1 MCTDTR
7 GASRSP
13 FASHHWC
20 HHVTTAAPSGYS
32 PNGGSLPSPE
42 AAASKVNVMSS
53 LTFNTPLTS
62 QEGISDLILTC
73 LQGHRASAAQ
83 QVRPPRPLNVC

>member
-32 PNGGSLPSPE
+32 PNGGSLPPLE

-62 QEGISDLILTC
+62 QEAISDLILTC